1 MVLWSCQMKPLV
13 YIVTSGGMMEVCSL
27 VASLQEVRECN
38 LGLEHTVANTY
49 LELIWFCT
57 YIMHYQSTNRLQT
70 NYPQHPRL

>member
-1 MVLWSCQMKPLV
+1 MVMPNETTCVYSDKWWYGGGVFASCKFAGSEGVQ
-13 YIVTSGGMMEVCSL
+13 T
-27 VASLQEVRECN
+27 
-38 LGLEHTVANTY
+38 GLEHTVANTY